1 MKYIITESQNIRLY
15 PEYIDHLKKPMFKY
29 WDLNGTD
36 NYRLGMKLFN
46 IPPAGSSLVQ
56 EWLLEWM
63 GGEDYL
69 MKLLNEYTNVIMRGQ
84 AGSYDFKFIVR
95 NPRVYTHGGVE
106 IYFDVTIDGDGDV
119 SINHLPGLEITNI
132 YQALNNEEFG
142 WEVEDE
148 LRDTVIETLDMSL
161 PIPFDVYI
169 DSVKVTEP
177 GQSIRV
183 ESHLIYHPKYS

>member
-106 IYFDVTIDGDGDV
+106 IYFDVTIDGDGSVEIVHDGH
-119 SINHLPGLEITNI
+119 HLDNI
-132 YQALNNEEFG
+132 YDAFQEDDIG

-148 LRDTVIETLDMSL
+148 LRDTVIETLDITI
-161 PIPFDVYI
+161 PVPFDVYI
-169 DSVKVTEP
+169 DSVKVSEP
-177 GQSIRV
+177 GKSLKV
-183 ESHLIYHPKYS
+183 ESHLIYRPRYS